1 MTNLGTRTE
10 PALRRAAPA
19 LLGYAAVRALGLLTL
34 ALWSGARDKSAY
46 TLLTARWDA
55 LWYTRVAE
63 LGYGYE
69 VRLPNGDVHS
79 NLAFFPLLPWLER
92 LLSAVAPLSYAD
104 AGFAVALLA
113 SLAAAWGV
121 FAVTDLVYGRRAGV
135 CAVLLWAVL
144 PVGIVQSMAYS
155 ESLFTAL
162 AAWSLYAVL
171 TGRWVTAGLLA
182 SLAGLTRPVGLA
194 VVAAVWVAGIAAHL
208 GDRRNR
214 TRAQGASG
222 ITAPALRGPASTP
235 RRGAAEHTR
244 HFTGHLKLDE
254 GSAPNVAETDP
265 AAPGT
270 GPRGNSPSAS
280 GADTPRTDPATP
292 GASSSLDT
300 PGPPERTPVLQAP
313 GNPADSSFERG
324 RSAAGASGAPDAEYA
339 PTDRTPSSTTER
351 IADADSAPDPTHAPA
366 VGPPHTPDPGPSPS
380 ASGSDPAVPSGAGSS
395 PAPGSAHTPRPGPA
409 TAPADHPAPRRALG
423 MALAPL
429 GAAAYVLW
437 VGHRTGKGPLGY
449 LDVQAGW
456 RNGFDGGYAF
466 ARFVADKFTSFPSA
480 LAGTGLIVGVGLV
493 VWLYVVCA
501 RQGQPLPLLV
511 YSGVVTALAL
521 CASSYFGSKPRL
533 LMPAFPLLLPLAL
546 ALARSRTRRSAVII
560 TLIATASALYG
571 AFWLNGSGP
580 P

>member
-1 MTNLGTRTE
+1 MTDLGTRSE

-92 LLSAVAPLSYAD
+92 LLSAVTPLSYAD

-121 FAVTDLVYGRRAGV
+121 FAVTDQVYGRRAGV

-194 VVAAVWVAGIAAHL
+194 VVAAVWVAAIAAHL
-208 GDRRNR
+208 SDRRAR
-214 TRAQGASG
+214 IRAQSTSEPA
-222 ITAPALRGPASTP
+222 APPLWGPASTP
-235 RRGAAEHTR
+235 RRGDAENTR
-244 HFTGHLKLDE
+244 
-254 GSAPNVAETDP
+254 S
-265 AAPGT
+265 
-270 GPRGNSPSAS
+270 S
-280 GADTPRTDPATP
+280 GFGGRC
-292 GASSSLDT
+292 S
-300 PGPPERTPVLQAP
+300 
-313 GNPADSSFERG
+313 PADSSFERS
-324 RSAAGASGAPDAEYA
+324 RSTAGASGAPDVAHA
-339 PTDRTPSSTTER
+339 PTGRTPSSTTER
-351 IADADSAPDPTHAPA
+351 VADTAGAPDPA
-366 VGPPHTPDPGPSPS
+366 
-380 ASGSDPAVPSGAGSS
+380 
-395 PAPGSAHTPRPGPA
+395 R
-409 TAPADHPAPRRALG
+409 APADRPSPRRALG

-429 GAAAYVLW
+429 GTAAYVLW

-466 ARFVADKFTSFPSA
+466 ARFVAAKFTSFPSA
-480 LAGTGLIVGVGLV
+480 LAGIGLIVGVGLV

-511 YSGVVTALAL
+511 YAGVVTALAL

-546 ALARSRTRRSAVII
+546 ALARSRTRRSAALL

>member
-1 MTNLGTRTE
+1 MTDLATRTE

-19 LLGYAAVRALGLLTL
+19 LLGYAAVRALGLIAL
-34 ALWSGARDKSAY
+34 ALWSAARDKSAY

-69 VRLPNGDVHS
+69 VRLPDGDVHS

-92 LLSAVAPLSYAD
+92 LLAAVTPLSYAD
-104 AGFAVALLA
+104 AGFAVSLLA

-121 FAVTDLVYGRRAGV
+121 FAVTDHVYGRRAGV

-171 TGRWVTAGLLA
+171 TGRWVTAGALA
-182 SLAGLTRPVGLA
+182 CLAGLTRPVGIA
-194 VVAAVWVAGIAAHL
+194 VVAAVWAAGIAAAFV
-208 GDRRNR
+208 RNR
-214 TRAQGASG
+214 
-222 ITAPALRGPASTP
+222 
-235 RRGAAEHTR
+235 
-244 HFTGHLKLDE
+244 
-254 GSAPNVAETDP
+254 
-265 AAPGT
+265 
-270 GPRGNSPSAS
+270 
-280 GADTPRTDPATP
+280 ADTAADVEDTSAL
-292 GASSSLDT
+292 SL
-300 PGPPERTPVLQAP
+300 
-313 GNPADSSFERG
+313 
-324 RSAAGASGAPDAEYA
+324 
-339 PTDRTPSSTTER
+339 
-351 IADADSAPDPTHAPA
+351 
-366 VGPPHTPDPGPSPS
+366 
-380 ASGSDPAVPSGAGSS
+380 
-395 PAPGSAHTPRPGPA
+395 
-409 TAPADHPAPRRALG
+409 RRALG
-423 MALAPL
+423 LALAPA
-429 GAAAYVLW
+429 GTAAYVLW
-437 VGHRTGKGPLGY
+437 VGHRTGGGPLGY

-480 LAGTGLIVGVGLV
+480 LAGAGLIVGVGMV
-493 VWLYVVCA
+493 VWLYVVCV

-511 YSGVVTALAL
+511 YAGVVTALAL

-546 ALARSRTRRSAVII
+546 ALSRARTRRSVVVVAS
-560 TLIATASALYG
+560 IATASALYG